1 VLLVIPIDLGMH
13 YPNTQQGITKHANP
27 QNKASK
33 MRISIKKPFFA
44 LLAGV
49 ALAGCAANNSKPAVE
64 IAPQSVSSTQQQGVH
79 HYQLDN
85 GLKIFVKEDHRAPVA
100 ISQLWYKVGASYEY
114 GGITGVSHVLEHM
127 MFKGTKDYGPN
138 EFSKIIA
145 ANGGRE
151 NAFTGRDY
159 TAYFQTLEASRLE
172 VAFKMESNRMRNL
185 RLNEEEFQK
194 EVKVVME
201 ERRMRTEDKPT
212 ALTYEQFNATAY
224 VNSPYQNPVIGWMDD
239 LENMELNDLQQW
251 YQSWY
256 APNNAVLVVVGDVD
270 PQHIYQ
276 LAKKYYGPI
285 KPSETA
291 TPKPRN
297 EIKPLGEKQITVKA
311 PAELPYFIMGY
322 QVPVVRTAEI
332 SWEPYALDM
341 LASVLDGSKSARFS
355 KELVRNQQIAANA
368 GAGYSLFSR
377 HNEQFLFDGTPAN
390 GHSIEALQAAIL
402 EQIER
407 VKTELVSE
415 DELERIKA
423 KVITSKV
430 YELDSIFYQAMKIG
444 LLETVGL
451 DYRLQDDYLDNIKAV
466 TPEQIREVANKYLI
480 EDRRT
485 TAVLKPQPLDNH
497 SAAVT
502 TGDRNAY

>member
-1 VLLVIPIDLGMH
+1 
-13 YPNTQQGITKHANP
+13 
-27 QNKASK
+27 
-33 MRISIKKPFFA
+33 MRISIKRPIFA
-44 LLAGV
+44 LITTVLLAS
-49 ALAGCAANNSKPAVE
+49 CATDSSKPVIEERAMLE
-64 IAPQSVSSTQQQGVH
+64 GQSTQNGSVH
-79 HYQLDN
+79 SFQLDN

-172 VAFKMESNRMRNL
+172 VAFKLESNRMRNL

-201 ERRMRTEDKPT
+201 ERRMRTEDKPS

-239 LENMELNDLQQW
+239 LDNMTLDDLQQW

-256 APNNAVLVVVGDVD
+256 APNNAILVVVGDVD
-270 PQHIYQ
+270 PQAIYR

-285 KPSETA
+285 EPSDTA

-297 EIKPLGEKQITVKA
+297 EIKPLGEKRITVKA

-322 QVPVVRTAEI
+322 QVPVVKTAEN

-341 LASVLDGSKSARFS
+341 LASVLDGSKSARFA

-377 HNEQFLFDGTPAN
+377 HNEQFLFDGTPAK
-390 GHSIEALQAAIL
+390 GHSVEELQAAIF

-407 VKTELVSE
+407 IQNELVSE
-415 DELERIKA
+415 EELQRIKA
-423 KVITSKV
+423 QVITSKV

-444 LLETVGL
+444 MLETTGL
-451 DYRLQDDYLDNIKAV
+451 DYRLQDQYLDNIKAV

-485 TAVLKPQPLDNH
+485 IAVLEPLPLDNNQN
-497 SAAVT
+497 AAI
-502 TGDRNAY
+502 TGGK

>member
-1 VLLVIPIDLGMH
+1 
-13 YPNTQQGITKHANP
+13 
-27 QNKASK
+27 

-44 LLAGV
+44 LIASFLLAS
-49 ALAGCAANNSKPAVE
+49 CATN
-64 IAPQSVSSTQQQGVH
+64 SSTQAIETAVQESPPTQSGNVH
-79 HYQLDN
+79 HFQLDN

-172 VAFKMESNRMRNL
+172 VAFKLESNRMRNL

-212 ALTYEQFNATAY
+212 SLTYEQFNATAY

-239 LENMELNDLQQW
+239 LDNMELNDLQQW

-256 APNNAVLVVVGDVD
+256 APNNAILVVVGDVD
-270 PQHIYQ
+270 PQAIYR

-285 KPSETA
+285 KSSDTA

-297 EIKPLGEKQITVKA
+297 EIKPLGEKRITVKA
-311 PAELPYFIMGY
+311 PAELPYFVMGY
-322 QVPVVRTAEI
+322 QVPVVKTAENR
-332 SWEPYALDM
+332 WEPYALDM
-341 LASVLDGSKSARFS
+341 LASVLDGSKSARFA
-355 KELVRNQQIAANA
+355 KELVRNQQIAASA

-377 HNEQFLFDGTPAN
+377 HNEQFLFDGTPAK
-390 GHSIEALQAAIL
+390 GHSVEELQAAIF

-407 VKTELVSE
+407 IQTELVSE
-415 DELERIKA
+415 EELQRIKA
-423 KVITSKV
+423 QVITSKV

-444 LLETVGL
+444 MLETTGL
-451 DYRLQDDYLDNIKAV
+451 DYRLQDEYLDNIKAV
-466 TPEQIREVANKYLI
+466 TPEQIRDVANKYLI

-485 TAVLKPQPLDNH
+485 IAVLEPLPLDNNQN
-497 SAAVT
+497 AAT
-502 TGDRNAY
+502 TGGNNAH